1 MAFTEKDMKEQ
12 EQVFAALK
20 DEFSRLNARHEGMLK
35 DAGLSADDLKKS
47 LEEKHSPDMEKLLE
61 QARVE
66 AAQAGKTRAAQSGP
80 AQPIQVDQAKS
91 AGRGRPGAVRI

>member
-47 LEEKHSPDMEKLLE
+47 LAEKQPPEMEKLLE
-61 QARVE
+61 QAKAE
-66 AAQAGKTRAAQSGP
+66 AAQAGKARAAQSSP
-80 AQPIQVDQAKS
+80 AESAPAGKS
-91 AGRGRPGAVRI
+91 GRGRPGAVRL